1 VVFILEAIHM
11 KGFTHAAIAAAMVMA
26 AGLLPS
32 SGAHGQSRA
41 SVFSRFDIDSGSR
54 IGVTVQDVED
64 ADSKDA
70 QRPKAGVVIETV
82 DPGGP
87 ADKAGIKAGDTLTDF
102 DGEHVRSVRQFSRL
116 VQETPSGRTVAAALS
131 RAGQRVT
138 VNVTT
143 DRLGRGDDFTY
154 HLLESVR
161 PATPAPPAPPAP
173 PAARLAPMPFDM
185 VRVYGRR
192 LGIALETLDE
202 QLAQYFGVK
211 DGVLVKAVAA
221 DSVAQKAGIK
231 AGDVITSVNGRQVYE
246 VSDVNRAIDRTDDGG
261 DFTVDVMRDKKTLT
275 LKGKFESRG
284 RGRSSM
290 F

>member
-1 VVFILEAIHM
+1 M

-102 DGEHVRSVRQFSRL
+102 DGEHVRSVRQFSRQCRL
-116 VQETPSGRTVAAALS
+116 HVSFPS
-131 RAGQRVT
+131 
-138 VNVTT
+138 
-143 DRLGRGDDFTY
+143 RLGSTVPLDIRAT
-154 HLLESVR
+154 LV
-161 PATPAPPAPPAP
+161 PTPAEVGTSP
-173 PAARLAPMPFDM
+173 RT
-185 VRVYGRR
+185 GT
-192 LGIALETLDE
+192 LGST
-202 QLAQYFGVK
+202 
-211 DGVLVKAVAA
+211 
-221 DSVAQKAGIK
+221 
-231 AGDVITSVNGRQVYE
+231 
-246 VSDVNRAIDRTDDGG
+246 
-261 DFTVDVMRDKKTLT
+261 
-275 LKGKFESRG
+275 
-284 RGRSSM
+284 
-290 F
+290 